1 MKKKTTITIISR
13 EVIQKRHLM
22 ERKLRILK
30 IKKTLIIVLIL
41 LGFNLITEAQV
52 KTGENIA
59 IATTNCGKVRGYIC
73 NNMFVYKGI
82 PYAEADR
89 FEAPHK
95 PKPWDGIRSSL
106 TWGPVPYLE
115 TPITSVNDEIEYLY
129 DHNFG
134 YASEDCLRLN
144 IWTPCINDDKK
155 RAVMFW
161 IHGGGFTVGSS
172 QELPSYDGENLAKKG
187 DVVVVTINHRLNV
200 LGFLDLSAYG
210 EKYKFSA
217 NLSILDIRFA
227 LEWVRNNIANFGG
240 DPGNVTIFGQSGGG
254 AKVNT
259 LMAMPSAKGLFHK
272 AINESGAYQ
281 SSLLEKK
288 QTQVIA
294 DQVLQILNIH
304 PKNVDTLQK
313 IPFQVLA
320 DAGKKALKQI
330 GEKMRSERKTIRG
343 FGLGWGPSV
352 DGDLLPYQVF
362 SEQAFEL
369 SKDVPLLIGTVKNE
383 FVASASTGL
392 TNGTE
397 AQVID
402 YIKNRWKDKTDAY
415 LAAVKKAYP
424 DDTRPSDLIDVDMMF
439 RPGAL
444 TEAKQKSKLK
454 DGAPVYMYLFGW
466 QSPAMDGKYKA
477 WHCMELPFVFDNIE
491 RCQNMTGGGKD
502 ANKLAKKMNSAWIN
516 FAKAGNP
523 NHKGLPAW
531 EPYTE
536 SKGATMYFDNVCKI
550 LYNHD
555 KELMEL
561 IK

>member
-1 MKKKTTITIISR
+1 MKKALISF
-13 EVIQKRHLM
+13 
-22 ERKLRILK
+22 
-30 IKKTLIIVLIL
+30 LIL
-41 LGFNLITEAQV
+41 LSFNFITYAEIQ
-52 KTGENIA
+52 TGENIA
-59 IATTNCGKVRGYIC
+59 ITNTDCGKVRGYVRNSIL
-73 NNMFVYKGI
+73 VYKGI
-82 PYAEADR
+82 PYAEANR
-89 FEAPHK
+89 FEAPQK
-95 PKPWDGIRSSL
+95 PKPWEGVRSSL

-144 IWTPCINDDKK
+144 IWTPGINDGKK

-210 EKYKFSA
+210 EKYKYSA

-227 LEWVRNNIANFGG
+227 LEWVKNNIADFGG

-259 LMAMPSAKGLFHK
+259 LIVMPSAKGLFHK
-272 AINESGAYQ
+272 AINESGAYR

-288 QTQVIA
+288 QTQAIT
-294 DQVLQILNIH
+294 DQVLQILNIYQ
-304 PKNVDTLQK
+304 KNIDTLQK

-320 DAGKKALKQI
+320 DAGRKALKQI
-330 GEKMRSERKTIRG
+330 GEQMRAEGKTIRG
-343 FGLGWGPSV
+343 FGLGWGPSI
-352 DGDLLPYQVF
+352 DGDLLPYQVLL
-362 SEQAFEL
+362 EQAFEL
-369 SKDVPLLIGTVKNE
+369 SKDIPLIIGTVKNE
-383 FVASASTGL
+383 FVNSNSVGL

-397 AQVID
+397 AQVIE
-402 YIKNRWKDKTDAY
+402 YIKKRWNDKADAY
-415 LAAVKKAYP
+415 LAAIKKAYP
-424 DDTRPSDLIDVDMMF
+424 KDTKPSDLIDVDLMF
-439 RPGAL
+439 RPGAIAQ
-444 TEAKQKSKLK
+444 AKQKSKLK
-454 DGAPVYMYLFGW
+454 GGAPVYMYLFGW
-466 QSPAMDGKYKA
+466 QSPAMDGKYKS
-477 WHCMELPFVFDNIE
+477 WHCMELPFVFYNIE
-491 RCQNMTGGGKD
+491 KCQQMTGGGKD
-502 ANKLAKKMNSAWIN
+502 AYKLAGKMSQAWIN
-516 FAKAGNP
+516 FAKTGNP
-523 NHKGLPAW
+523 NHKGIPAW

-536 SKGATMYFDNVCKI
+536 SKGTTMYFDNVCKI